1 AHRDGPGAQVRGP
14 HGATHL
20 GTWQGVPSS
29 GRKVES
35 QFVDTYT
42 VKDGKLSAIVR
53 VAPDL
58 KALLLAGS

>member
-1 AHRDGPGAQVRGP
+1 MRGP

-20 GTWQGVPSS
+20 GTWQGVPFS
-29 GRKVES
+29 GRKVEW